1 MNYIKEIQ
9 RFEQYLLTEEK
20 SAATIEK
27 YLRDIRGFCSHLAG
41 RRISKEETIAYKEHL
56 TAEYSPA
63 SVNSMLIGAQPLSA
77 VSRIAGLLRP
87 ASENPAAD
95 FQPGGQGIDKSRI
108 PTTGESSREYP
119 VVAGDPDHLRHRY
132 PGERAAIYHGR
143 SGAGGQGGGELQ
155 K

>member
-95 FQPGGQGIDKSRI
+95 FQPGGQGTDKSRI

-119 VVAGDPDHLRHRY
+119 AVAGDPDHLRHRY
-132 PGERAAIYHGR
+132 PGERAAIYHG
-143 SGAGGQGGGELQ
+143 
-155 K
+155 